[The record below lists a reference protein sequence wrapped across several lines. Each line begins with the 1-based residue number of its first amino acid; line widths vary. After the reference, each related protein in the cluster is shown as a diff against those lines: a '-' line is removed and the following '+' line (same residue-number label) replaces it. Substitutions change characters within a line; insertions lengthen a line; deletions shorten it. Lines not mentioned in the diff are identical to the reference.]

1 MSAGHGGIRTD
12 DLFNETMLRISAR
25 NIPTRNIFY
34 SCFFFLSF
42 FFSTKWKM
50 DRSRND
56 FPISDILRT
65 VENESLSRQS
75 EFDRREM
82 RVRERESESDL
93 GRREILQRSRIIKK
107 ENLIQSNIIINSI
120 DRRTKVKQN

>member
-1 MSAGHGGIRTD
+1 MEI
-12 DLFNETMLRISAR
+12 
-25 NIPTRNIFY
+25 
-34 SCFFFLSF
+34 
-42 FFSTKWKM
+42 
-50 DRSRND
+50 DRSRDD

-82 RVRERESESDL
+82 RVRERESDL

>member
-1 MSAGHGGIRTD
+1 
-12 DLFNETMLRISAR
+12 
-25 NIPTRNIFY
+25 
-34 SCFFFLSF
+34 
-42 FFSTKWKM
+42 M
-50 DRSRND
+50 DRSRDD

-120 DRRTKVKQN
+120 DRRIKVKQN

>member
-42 FFSTKWKM
+42 FFSTKWKI
-50 DRSRND
+50 DRSRDD

-82 RVRERESESDL
+82 RVRERESDL